1 MEDGDQRLV
10 AKGVRSIGGAPGID
24 EERRPMR
31 ARQMNDWAPVKGGVR
46 GGSVSPLRK
55 RDPPR

>member
-10 AKGVRSIGGAPGID
+10 AKGMRSIGGAPGID
-24 EERRPMR
+24 EEQRPMR
-31 ARQMNDWAPVKGGVR
+31 ARQMNDQAPVKGGVR

>member
-10 AKGVRSIGGAPGID
+10 AKRVRWIGGPPRID
-24 EERRPMR
+24 EERQPMR
-31 ARQMNDWAPVKGGVR
+31 ARKMNDRAPVKGGVR
-46 GGSVSPLRK
+46 GGSASPLRK

>member
-10 AKGVRSIGGAPGID
+10 AKGVRWIGGAPRID

-31 ARQMNDWAPVKGGVR
+31 ARQMNDRAPVKGGVR
-46 GGSVSPLRK
+46 GGSASPLRK

>member
-10 AKGVRSIGGAPGID
+10 AKGARSIGGAPWID

-31 ARQMNDWAPVKGGVR
+31 ARQMNDRVPVKGGVR
-46 GGSVSPLRK
+46 GGSASPLRK